1 MRINSL
7 YQMLQSDIFI
17 LEKLDFAMRV
27 RKGIGLIILV
37 SLPLVSFT
45 YLVLTDMVDVSVFSE
60 NFFSGLEI
68 TRELEIK
75 LQTQIEEEIDKIFL
89 P

>member
-1 MRINSL
+1 
-7 YQMLQSDIFI
+7 MLQSDIFI

-27 RKGIGLIILV
+27 RKGIGLVILV

>member
-1 MRINSL
+1 
-7 YQMLQSDIFI
+7 MLQSDIFI
-17 LEKLDFAMRV
+17 LEKLDFAMLL
-27 RKGIGLIILV
+27 RKGIALIILV

-60 NFFSGLEI
+60 NFSSGLEI

>member
-1 MRINSL
+1 
-7 YQMLQSDIFI
+7 MLQSDIFI
-17 LEKLDFAMRV
+17 LEKLDFAMLL
-27 RKGIGLIILV
+27 RKGIALIILV

>member
-1 MRINSL
+1 
-7 YQMLQSDIFI
+7 MLQSDIFI

>member
-1 MRINSL
+1 
-7 YQMLQSDIFI
+7 MLQSDIFI
-17 LEKLDFAMRV
+17 LEKLDFAMLL
-27 RKGIGLIILV
+27 RKGIALIILV

-45 YLVLTDMVDVSVFSE
+45 YLALTDMVDVSVFSE

>member
-1 MRINSL
+1 
-7 YQMLQSDIFI
+7 MLQSDIFI
-17 LEKLDFAMRV
+17 LEKLDFAMLL
-27 RKGIGLIILV
+27 RKGIALIILV

-60 NFFSGLEI
+60 TFFSGLEI

-75 LQTQIEEEIDKIFL
+75 LQAQIEEEIDKIFL

>member
-1 MRINSL
+1 
-7 YQMLQSDIFI
+7 MLQSDIFI

-37 SLPLVSFT
+37 SLPLVSFS

>member
-1 MRINSL
+1 
-7 YQMLQSDIFI
+7 MLQSDIFI

-27 RKGIGLIILV
+27 RKGIALVILV

-60 NFFSGLEI
+60 NFSSGLEI

>member
-1 MRINSL
+1 
-7 YQMLQSDIFI
+7 MLQSDIFI
-17 LEKLDFAMRV
+17 LEKLDFAMLL
-27 RKGIGLIILV
+27 RKGIALIILV

-60 NFFSGLEI
+60 TFFSGLEI